1 MAKVSVF
8 EKNAKRARLNKK
20 YGKKRLELKTKIMN
34 KSTSDENR
42 FAAVLELAQLPRNS
56 AKNRYRNRCKITGR
70 PRANYRIFGLSRI
83 TLRELA
89 SNGMIP
95 GVRKASW

>member
-1 MAKVSVF
+1 MAKVATF
-8 EKNAKRARLNKK
+8 EKNAKRARLIKK
-20 YGKKRLELKTKIMN
+20 YEKKRSDLKSKIMN
-34 KSTSDENR
+34 KETSEEER
-42 FAAVLELAQLPRNS
+42 FAAVVELAKLPRNS

-70 PRANYRIFGLSRI
+70 PRGNYRIFGLSRI

-89 SNGMIP
+89 SNGQIP

>member
-1 MAKVSVF
+1 
-8 EKNAKRARLNKK
+8 
-20 YGKKRLELKTKIMN
+20 MN
-34 KSTSDENR
+34 KQTGDEER

-56 AKNRYRNRCKITGR
+56 AKNRYRNRCRITGR
-70 PRANYRIFGLSRI
+70 PRGNYRIFGLSRI
-83 TLRELA
+83 TFRELA